1 MCSSDLP
8 TPEWVERGALFSY
21 GASYERLGEE
31 TSRVAQEILRGVFQ
45 PSDFKILRSSEFE
58 LAVNGS
64 TAKLLGLEIPS
75 GLQVET
81 TY

>member
-1 MCSSDLP
+1 MPLAVP
-8 TPEWVERGALFSY
+8 TPEWVEHGALFSY

-31 TSRVAQEILRGVFQ
+31 TSRVAEQILRGVFQ
-45 PSDFKILRSSEFE
+45 PSDFKTLRSKEFE

-64 TAKLLGLEIPS
+64 TAKLLGVQIPS